1 MPKPL
6 EGIVVLETAS
16 FVSGPYVGQLLADLG
31 ADVIKIENPK
41 GGDPFRHPSGY
52 SSEFQAY
59 NPNKRSVALDITTS
73 DGSDVLRHLVGKA
86 DVLIHNFRP
95 GVMERLGFGWNDLSP
110 LNARLIYCSLTGFGH
125 DGPYQ
130 HRPSYDSV
138 AGALSGFLS
147 QYVSTEDPQIV
158 GPAVSD
164 AITGLYAS
172 YGVLGALVERG
183 RTGRGCR
190 VDVTMVEAMIAFL
203 RQPYASF
210 FSSGTTPSPLE
221 RPAFSSC
228 FALVCADKKML
239 AIHISSPP
247 KFWEALLSVIPNCDL
262 GADPRFITRA
272 GRIEN
277 FVALTEEFSKHFR
290 LKTRADWM
298 VLLDA
303 ADVPFA
309 PINDF
314 AEVMDDPQV
323 LHLGTF
329 TRVQHPE
336 RGTVDVILP
345 PLFMDGRR
353 PIEGKAPP
361 NLGEHTDEVLRAAG
375 IAEPQMKTLRSK
387 GVIS

>member
-1 MPKPL
+1 
-6 EGIVVLETAS
+6 
-16 FVSGPYVGQLLADLG
+16 
-31 ADVIKIENPK
+31 
-41 GGDPFRHPSGY
+41 
-52 SSEFQAY
+52 
-59 NPNKRSVALDITTS
+59 
-73 DGSDVLRHLVGKA
+73 
-86 DVLIHNFRP
+86 
-95 GVMERLGFGWNDLSP
+95 
-110 LNARLIYCSLTGFGH
+110 
-125 DGPYQ
+125 
-130 HRPSYDSV
+130 
-138 AGALSGFLS
+138 
-147 QYVSTEDPQIV
+147 
-158 GPAVSD
+158 
-164 AITGLYAS
+164 
-172 YGVLGALVERG
+172 
-183 RTGRGCR
+183 
-190 VDVTMVEAMIAFL
+190 MIAFL

-221 RPAFSSC
+221 RPAFSLLLCVGLRRQEDVGDPYLVATKVLGS
-228 FALVCADKKML
+228 FALGDSELRSRSRSA
-239 AIHISSPP
+239 
-247 KFWEALLSVIPNCDL
+247 FY
-262 GADPRFITRA
+262 TRA